1 MTGAG
6 NLTDKRQWNY
16 WRIARWG
23 GAGCLLLIP
32 LVMMQFSD
40 EWNWTAGSF
49 LGAAIVL
56 AAFGLVYEIAERL
69 NGSVAYRGGVAVAL
83 MAIFLTV
90 WTTVVRDDGNAAG
103 YFMVI
108 LAVGVGAFASWFR
121 SAGLARTMFG
131 VAAMQVMLGSLIATA
146 PITMAAPGESIRT
159 LLINGFF
166 TVLWL
171 FSTALFRAAAT
182 RESGPA

>member
-1 MTGAG
+1 
-6 NLTDKRQWNY
+6 
-16 WRIARWG
+16 
-23 GAGCLLLIP
+23 
-32 LVMMQFSD
+32 
-40 EWNWTAGSF
+40 
-49 LGAAIVL
+49 
-56 AAFGLVYEIAERL
+56 
-69 NGSVAYRGGVAVAL
+69 

-90 WTTVVRDDGNAAG
+90 WTTVVRDDGNAVG

-121 SAGLARTMFG
+121 SSGLARTMFG

-159 LLINGFF
+159 MLFNGFF

-171 FSTALFRAAAT
+171 LSAALFRAAAT